1 MNFPNKKE
9 LDRVRRKLEKVEP
22 VRLLSSNA
30 PKAERLKY
38 ELCKQFVTYLQEE
51 NVSQIQLAKQLGIQP
66 ARLNEIVKY
75 RIELFTVDR
84 LLEYVEKLN
93 PKLKVTVA

>member
-1 MNFPNKKE
+1 MKE
-9 LDRVRRKLEKVEP
+9 IPSRP
-22 VRLLSSNA
+22 
-30 PKAERLKY
+30 
-38 ELCKQFVTYLQEE
+38 
-51 NVSQIQLAKQLGIQP
+51 LAKGLGIDP

-84 LLEYVEKLN
+84 LLDYVEMLN